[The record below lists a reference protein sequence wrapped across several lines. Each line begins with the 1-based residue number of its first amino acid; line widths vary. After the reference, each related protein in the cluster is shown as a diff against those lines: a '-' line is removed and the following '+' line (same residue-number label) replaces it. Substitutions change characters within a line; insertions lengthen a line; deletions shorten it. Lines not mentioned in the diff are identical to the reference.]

1 MYDFLIVGS
10 GLFGS
15 VFAHEA
21 HKRGQ
26 KCLVIDKRNHIAGN
40 IYTKKESGINVHQYG
55 PHIFNTNSEKIW
67 NYINQF
73 CNFNNFTYSPVANY
87 QNQFFSLPF
96 NMWTFN
102 QLWGVKTPKEA
113 KEKINSQLIKIKD
126 PKNLEEWVLSN
137 IGTDIYEKLIYGYTK
152 KQWMKDPKDL
162 PASIIK
168 RIPLRFTYNNDY
180 YNSKYSGIPIG
191 GYTQIIEKLLYGT
204 EVKTGIDFFSDKE
217 LLQKKCKKIVYT
229 GKIDELFDYKFGDL
243 EYRSLEFKKEKLKI
257 ENYQGTAGINFT
269 CEDIPHTR
277 IIEHK
282 HFESAKSKNTI
293 ITKEYP
299 VEWNRNK
306 ESYYPINDDKNSA
319 MYKKYSALSLRD
331 SKYIL
336 GGRLAEYKY
345 YNMDQVIASSLHK
358 VSKVFGT

>member
-15 VFAHEA
+15 VFAYEA
-21 HKRGQ
+21 NKRGK
-26 KCLVIDKRNHIAGN
+26 KCLVIDKRDHIAGN

-67 NYINQF
+67 NYVNQF
-73 CNFNNFTYSPVANY
+73 CNFNNFTYSPIANY
-87 QNQFFSLPF
+87 KGEYFSLPF

-113 KEKINSQLIKIKD
+113 KEKIKSQIVNIKN

-162 PASIIK
+162 PSFIIK
-168 RIPLRFTYNNDY
+168 RLPVRFTYNNDY
-180 YNSKYSGIPIG
+180 YNSRFSGIPTG
-191 GYTQIIEKLLYGT
+191 GYTQIVEKLLNGIET
-204 EVKTGIDFFSDKE
+204 KTKIDFFSDKKSLE
-217 LLQKKCKKIVYT
+217 NISKNIVYT
-229 GKIDELFDYKFGDL
+229 GKIDELFDFKFGDL
-243 EYRSLEFKKEKLKI
+243 EYRCLEFKKEKLNI
-257 ENYQGTAGINFT
+257 ENYQGVAGVNFT
-269 CEDIPHTR
+269 HEKVPYTR

-282 HFESAKSKNTI
+282 HFEFNNCSSTI
-293 ITKEYP
+293 ITKEFP
-299 VEWNRNK
+299 VEWSRKK
-306 ESYYPINDDKNSA
+306 EPYYPINDDNNSKL
-319 MYKKYSALSLRD
+319 YKKYKDLSLNQ

-336 GGRLAEYKY
+336 GGRLAEYRY
-345 YNMDQVIASSLHK
+345 YNMDQVIASSLKK
-358 VSKVFGT
+358 VVDTFGK